1 MTVLNGIFNVDNRKK
16 VSKFSGL
23 KWFLLFK
30 DFTMETDHYKQ
41 KLAKTIDFKLKIVR
55 NKGTSNL
62 QAISLILIFQK
73 EKPQ

>member
-41 KLAKTIDFKLKIVR
+41 KLANTIYFKLKIVG
-55 NKGTSNL
+55 NKGTSNQ